1 MHRVHVIAILRKCG
15 KIPQINHVMD
25 KREFLKRS
33 VVGAV
38 ALGATGKMSAAVTDT
53 QRLPEVKKRKLGKT
67 GFEVFPVVYGGIVS
81 MRDGQDASNNYV
93 AWALDRGINY
103 FDVAPTYG
111 DAQEKLG
118 LSLKPFRKDNYLACK
133 TTQRMREGAEKE
145 FEESLKLLHTD
156 YFDVY
161 QLHSLSS
168 VEDVDKAFGPDGVME
183 MIEKEKQR
191 GRIRKVGFSA
201 HSQAQALRAMSMY
214 NFDSIMF
221 PTNWQ
226 MIMRDG
232 WGVGAVKEAKHQE
245 MGVLAIKGLTHRKWI
260 NEEER
265 QAYPKSW
272 CKPIDVSNT
281 ALGVAALKYT
291 FQSGADVIIP
301 PGDFRDFAFCVDHI
315 GEILERPLSRKE
327 KSLLEHEFLA
337 VKDYPFFEPRT

>member
-1 MHRVHVIAILRKCG
+1 M
-15 KIPQINHVMD
+15 N
-25 KREFLKRS
+25 KREFIKRS
-33 VVGAV
+33 VAGAV
-38 ALGATGKMSAAVTDT
+38 ALGTTGKASVVVADT
-53 QRLPEVKKRKLGKT
+53 HRLANVKKRTLGKT

-118 LSLKPFRKDNYLACK
+118 LSLKPFRNDNYLATK
-133 TTQRMREGAEKE
+133 TTQRLREDAEKE

-161 QLHSLSS
+161 QLHSLSTA
-168 VEDVDKAFGPDGVME
+168 EDVDKAFGPDGVME

-201 HSQAQALRAMSMY
+201 HSQEQALRAMSMY
-214 NFDSIMF
+214 DFDTIMF

-232 WGVGAVKEAKHQE
+232 WGAGAVQDAKLRG
-245 MGVLAIKGLTHRKWI
+245 MGVLAIKGLIHRKWI

-265 QAYPKSW
+265 KPYPKSW
-272 CKPIDVSNT
+272 CKPIDVRNT

-301 PGDFRDFAFCVDHI
+301 PGDFRNFAFCVDHI
-315 GEILERPLSRKE
+315 GEILERPLSKKE
-327 KSLLEHEFLA
+327 KSLLNTEFLA

>member
-1 MHRVHVIAILRKCG
+1 M
-15 KIPQINHVMD
+15 N
-25 KREFLKRS
+25 KREFIKRS
-33 VVGAV
+33 VAGAV
-38 ALGATGKMSAAVTDT
+38 ALGATGKVSAAVTDM

-118 LSLKPFRKDNYLACK
+118 LSLKPFRKQNYLACK

-161 QLHSLSS
+161 QLHSLSTA
-168 VEDVDKAFGPDGVME
+168 EDVDKAFGPDGVME

-201 HSQAQALRAMSMY
+201 HSQEQALRAMAMY
-214 NFDSIMF
+214 DFDSIMF

-232 WGVGAVKEAKHQE
+232 WGAAAVQDAKRRG

-260 NEEER
+260 NDEER
-265 QAYPKSW
+265 KPYPKSW
-272 CKPIDVSNT
+272 CKPIDVSNP
-281 ALGVAALKYT
+281 ALGIAALKHT

-327 KSLLEHEFLA
+327 KSLLDTEFLA